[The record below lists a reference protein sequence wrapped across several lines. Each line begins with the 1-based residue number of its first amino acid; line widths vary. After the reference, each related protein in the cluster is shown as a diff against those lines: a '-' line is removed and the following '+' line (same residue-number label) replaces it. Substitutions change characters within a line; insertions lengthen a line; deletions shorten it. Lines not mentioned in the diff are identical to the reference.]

1 MPRIT
6 LHLALA
12 LALLTGGLGLTGC
25 GNRPAPGT
33 PAAPAAQTY
42 EYRVTQGILVLSQAN
57 TAAAKMAVSLNARG
71 TLTDDQTRNVL
82 DYTDRIAMAAKS
94 VAQIKDGA
102 TSATQKAA
110 AIKSLLAV
118 LQVPPNVANSA
129 LSDALAAV
137 SMAVLQIMGVN

>member
-1 MPRIT
+1 MRRLT
-6 LHLALA
+6 LHLAFA

-25 GNRPAPGT
+25 GNRPAPAT

-71 TLTDDQTRNVL
+71 TLSDDQTRNVL
-82 DYTDRIAMAAKS
+82 DYTDRIAIAAKS
-94 VAQIKDGA
+94 VAQIKDSG
-102 TSATQKAA
+102 TSAIEKAS
-110 AIKSLLAV
+110 AIRGLLAV
-118 LQVPPNVANSA
+118 LKVPPNVTNSA

-137 SMAVLQIMGVN
+137 SVAVLQLMGVN